1 MLGNTQQERFI
12 GINLLQEDLTMNFDM
27 FKKYIDIC
35 YELGVKPTL
44 EGAAKFK
51 MAFK

>member
-1 MLGNTQQERFI
+1 MVRFI
-12 GINLLQEDLTMNFDM
+12 GINLLQEDLTMNLDM

-35 YELGVKPTL
+35 HELGVEPTL
-44 EGAAKFK
+44 KGAAKFK

>member
-1 MLGNTQQERFI
+1 MSLK
-12 GINLLQEDLTMNFDM
+12 L

-35 YELGVKPTL
+35 HELEVIPSL

-51 MAFK
+51 MTFYK